1 MKKILL
7 LFAAMICAVAGW
19 AQDATVSAT
28 VKGQKLEV
36 GLNNAAED
44 FVAFQM
50 DITLPA
56 GVEVAENG
64 AVAIDPARLTPKSGT
79 ITIGDSEATLN
90 FVVVYNQID
99 ATHVRV
105 IAYNFE
111 NRAIEGH
118 DGALFNMSFT
128 GTPGANFELANV
140 KFVTVTEL
148 NEVDLGAI
156 SSTIGDAFV
165 PGDINRDGEPT
176 VSDITCL
183 IRIINNDNVLSSWN
197 LEAADCNL
205 DGVPSVS
212 DVTVLINLINNYGK

>member
-7 LFAAMICAVAGW
+7 FFAAAVCAIASW

-28 VKGQKLEV
+28 VKSQTLEV
-36 GLNNAAED
+36 ALANPSED

-50 DITLPA
+50 DITLPE
-56 GVEVAENG
+56 GVTVANSG
-64 AVAIDPARLTPKSGT
+64 AVALVPDRLTQPGT
-79 ITIGDSEATLN
+79 AST
-90 FVVVYNQID
+90 ID
-99 ATHVRV
+99 ANETVNFIVAYNKISENVVRV
-105 IAYNFE
+105 LAYNLE
-111 NRAIEGH
+111 NRAIAGNEGT
-118 DGALFNMSFT
+118 LFKVTFA
-128 GTPGANFELANV
+128 GTPADNFEVSNV

-148 NEVDLGAI
+148 NEVDLDAI
-156 SSTIGDAFV
+156 TSTIGETFV